1 MLGKYFDYNA
11 TTPLREEVASIV
23 SEGLSLFG
31 NPSSTHSFGQIT
43 RKRIELARYHVA
55 ELIGADSSEIVFTS
69 GGTES
74 INTVIKSICTKNRE
88 QPIHIITSLIEHSA
102 TLEVCGYLASQGIE
116 VSYLPVDSNGIISID
131 DLKQAIRHNTVLVS
145 LMYANNETG
154 TLQAIQSMAIEAK
167 KIKKDI
173 FFHVDAV
180 QAVGKI
186 PINVKELGI
195 DALSMSSHKLY
206 GPKGIGALYLKEPGC
221 LPAQLIHGGGQE
233 FGIRGGTENV
243 IGIIGF
249 GEACRIVKNEVH
261 EEYNRT
267 LKLRKY
273 FFEKLIGFNEDFE
286 VNGALEDDRCLPN
299 TINIAFLNVRAEALA
314 ALLNEIYGIAVSIGA
329 ACSSEKVQLSHVL
342 LGLGLSEERVKS
354 SIRISF
360 GHYTDYEDI
369 NYLVDNLIK
378 TVKQL
383 RSMLPVV

>member
-23 SEGLSLFG
+23 SENLTLFG

-43 RKRIELARYHVA
+43 RKSIELAREQVA
-55 ELIGADSSEIVFTS
+55 KLIGANNSEIVFTS

-74 INTVIKSICTKNRE
+74 INTVFKAISTQNRV
-88 QPIHIITSLIEHSA
+88 QPIHIITSKIEHSA
-102 TLEVCGYLASQGIE
+102 TLEVCNHLASQGIE
-116 VSYLPVDSNGIISID
+116 VSYLSVDNNGIISMEE
-131 DLKQAIRHNTVLVS
+131 LKQAIRHNTVLIS

-154 TLQAIQSMAIEAK
+154 TLQFIRTMAIEAK
-167 KIKKDI
+167 KIKRDI

-186 PINVKELGI
+186 PINVNELGI
-195 DALSMSSHKLY
+195 DALSISSHKLY
-206 GPKGIGALYLKEPGC
+206 GPKGIGALYLKNLNS
-221 LPAQLIHGGGQE
+221 LPSQLIYGGGQE

-249 GEACRIVKNEVH
+249 GEACRIAKNELC
-261 EEYNRT
+261 EEYDRA

-273 FFEKLIGFNEDFE
+273 FFEKISEFDEDFKI
-286 VNGALEDDRCLPN
+286 NGAIEDGRCLPN
-299 TINIAFLNVRAEALA
+299 TINIAFLNVRGEALA
-314 ALLNEIYGIAVSIGA
+314 ALLNELYGIAISIGA
-329 ACSSEKVQLSHVL
+329 ACSSEKIELSHVL
-342 LGLGLSEERVKS
+342 LALGLSEERVKS

-360 GHYTDYEDI
+360 GHYTEYEDI
-369 NYLVDNLIK
+369 NYLVDSLIK

-383 RSMLPVV
+383 RNILPIV

>member
-23 SEGLSLFG
+23 CEGLTLFG
-31 NPSSTHSFGQIT
+31 NPSSTHTFGQIT
-43 RKRIELARYHVA
+43 RKKIEIAREQVA
-55 ELIGADSSEIVFTS
+55 NLIGANSSEIVFTS

-74 INTVIKSICTKNRE
+74 INTVFKSICVKNE
-88 QPIHIITSLIEHSA
+88 QTIHIITSQIEHSA
-102 TLEVCGYLASQGIE
+102 TLEVCSYLASQGIE

-154 TLQAIQSMAIEAK
+154 TLQAIQSMAIEAR

-180 QAVGKI
+180 QAVGKV
-186 PINVKELGI
+186 PINVKDLEI

-206 GPKGIGALYLKEPGC
+206 GPKGIGALYLKDQNH
-221 LPAQLIHGGGQE
+221 LPTQLIHGGGQE

-249 GEACRIVKNEVH
+249 GEACRIAETDLF

-267 LKLRKY
+267 LKLKKY
-273 FFEKLIGFNEDFE
+273 FLEKMNDFNEDFII
-286 VNGALEDDRCLPN
+286 NGAIEDDKCLPN

-314 ALLNEIYGIAVSIGA
+314 AMLSEIYGIAVSIGA
-329 ACSSEKVQLSHVL
+329 ACSSEKVKLSHVL
-342 LGLGLSEERVKS
+342 LALGLSEERVKS